1 MTIGDRIRIKRIN
14 LKMTQEELASKL
26 GYKTKSSINKIELGI
41 QELPQRKIAAFAKAL
56 DTTPAYLMG
65 WEEGEDAI
73 EKFRQ
78 LSGDREVIL
87 SSVEI
92 DIIDAYRDADDL
104 TKAMVLRTL
113 GLDKDIVT
121 ESRTG

>member
-1 MTIGDRIRIKRIN
+1 MDMATRIKERR
-14 LKMTQEELASKL
+14 LAMDYTQEELASKL

-41 QELPQRKIAAFAKAL
+41 QELPQRKIVAFAKAL

>member
-41 QELPQRKIAAFAKAL
+41 QELPQRKIATFAKAL

-65 WEEGEDAI
+65 WEKEEDAI

-87 SSVEI
+87 SSAEI
-92 DIIDAYRDADDL
+92 DIIDAYRNADDL

-113 GLDKDIVT
+113 GLDKDTVA